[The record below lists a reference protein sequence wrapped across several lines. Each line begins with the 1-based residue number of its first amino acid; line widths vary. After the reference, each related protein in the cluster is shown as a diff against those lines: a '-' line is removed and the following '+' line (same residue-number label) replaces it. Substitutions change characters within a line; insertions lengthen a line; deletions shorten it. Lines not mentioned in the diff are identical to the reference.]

1 VQAFRPHGDHFP
13 ERKKIVK
20 KTEKTRLFRVFERT
34 KEERLT
40 KESKRGYAAHVM
52 SSIARVTAEKHVDIA
67 PEECVS

>member
-1 VQAFRPHGDHFP
+1 M
-13 ERKKIVK
+13 K

>member
-1 VQAFRPHGDHFP
+1 METISR

-34 KEERLT
+34 EEERLT
-40 KESKRGYAAHVM
+40 KESKRDYAAHVM
-52 SSIARVTAEKHVDIA
+52 SSTSRVPVEKRVGIA